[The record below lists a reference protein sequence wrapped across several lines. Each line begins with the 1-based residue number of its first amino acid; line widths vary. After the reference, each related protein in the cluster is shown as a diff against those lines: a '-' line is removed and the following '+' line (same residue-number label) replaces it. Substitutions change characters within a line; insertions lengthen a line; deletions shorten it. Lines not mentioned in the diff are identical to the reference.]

1 MTEYYANWPFDQQAT
16 SDEAKK
22 KLIDHIKKT
31 NRELGFYEWHADMIS
46 ENMSEPRADDHK
58 RRTTA
63 PTRNYLNGLLSAYE
77 LIYGKNKELQDLRE
91 YLLQRRIRVHKFM
104 TAARRLYWKRSRE
117 ASKGVIV
124 NQLVSEESK
133 DE

>member
-1 MTEYYANWPFDQQAT
+1 MTEYYANWPFDQQDT

-31 NRELGFYEWHADMIS
+31 NRELGLYEWHANMIS
-46 ENMSEPRADDHK
+46 ENMSEPRADDYK

-91 YLLQRRIRVHKFM
+91 YLLQRRVRVHKFM
-104 TAARRLYWKRSRE
+104 TAARRLYWERK
-117 ASKGVIV
+117 
-124 NQLVSEESK
+124 QEEK
-133 DE
+133 E

>member
-31 NRELGFYEWHADMIS
+31 NRELAYYEWHADMIS
-46 ENMSEPRADDHK
+46 ENMSEPRADAHK

-91 YLLQRRIRVHKFM
+91 YLLQRRVRVHEFL
-104 TAARRLYWKRSRE
+104 TAARRLYWERNKE
-117 ASKGVIV
+117 HK
-124 NQLVSEESK
+124 
-133 DE
+133 

>member
-1 MTEYYANWPFDQQAT
+1 MNRGYVTPG
-16 SDEAKK
+16 EAKK
-22 KLIDHIKKT
+22 KLIDLIKKT

-46 ENMSEPRADDHK
+46 ENMSEPRADAHK

-91 YLLQRRIRVHKFM
+91 YLLQRRVRVHEFM
-104 TAARRLYWKRSRE
+104 TAARRLYWERNRE
-117 ASKGVIV
+117 GSDENQSK
-124 NQLVSEESK
+124 
-133 DE
+133 

>member
-1 MTEYYANWPFDQQAT
+1 M
-16 SDEAKK
+16 SKK

-31 NRELGFYEWHADMIS
+31 NRELACYEWHADMIS

-91 YLLQRRIRVHKFM
+91 YLLQRRCRVYELL
-104 TAARRLYWKRSRE
+104 TAARRLYWERKNKE
-117 ASKGVIV
+117 K
-124 NQLVSEESK
+124 K
-133 DE
+133 DDIG